1 MYYTYRVLGTNI
13 SGEFVVVKTDKKII
27 IVD

>member
-1 MYYTYRVLGTNI
+1 MYYIYRVLGTNI
-13 SGEFVVVKTDKKII
+13 SGEFVVVKSNVDIT